1 MVSGL
6 YGSNDS
12 RLSSKAGAMEFAIM
26 MNTASDERGR
36 AVVNYREAKRLFD
49 FICRN
54 VRLPDVGRDFSDSL
68 SEGYASLLQTIAKE
82 CSTKRIEEKENKGK

>member
-1 MVSGL
+1 MSSGL

-26 MNTASDERGR
+26 MNTNHDAANRVSI
-36 AVVNYREAKRLFD
+36 NYKEAKRLFD

-54 VRLPDVGRDFSDSL
+54 VKIPDVGRDFSDSL
-68 SEGYASLLQTIAKE
+68 SESYASLLQTIAKE
-82 CSTKRIEEKENKGK
+82 CSTKHSEEKENKEK

>member
-54 VRLPDVGRDFSDSL
+54 VKLPDVGRDLSDSL
-68 SEGYASLLQTIAKE
+68 SESYASLLKSIASG
-82 CSTKRIEEKENKGK
+82 CSAKPTEEKENKGK

>member
-1 MVSGL
+1 MGSGL

-36 AVVNYREAKRLFD
+36 AVVNYKEAKRLFD

-68 SEGYASLLQTIAKE
+68 SESYASLLQTIAKE
-82 CSTKRIEEKENKGK
+82 CSTKRIEEKENKEK

>member
-1 MVSGL
+1 MSSGL

-12 RLSSKAGAMEFAIM
+12 RLSSKAGAMEFAIAI
-26 MNTASDERGR
+26 NTTSDERGR

-54 VRLPDVGRDFSDSL
+54 VKLPDVAVSSTD
-68 SEGYASLLQTIAKE
+68 ALLESYNELMGTLAKQIDKKE
-82 CSTKRIEEKENKGK
+82 SKEKEV

>member
-6 YGSNDS
+6 YGGNDS

-68 SEGYASLLQTIAKE
+68 SESYFAYDSETMLSQVF
-82 CSTKRIEEKENKGK
+82 RRKGE